1 MVYTGSQSPWG
12 RVGWGG
18 GDTQLTCSLPVLVT
32 SLFAIVSY
40 LRRSNIK
47 VLGFMLAP
55 RLKVQSV
62 MVKMAQWQ
70 ECEASGHMAPI
81 VRRQR
86 EMDAGAQVTFYR
98 VTQ

>member
-1 MVYTGSQSPWG
+1 
-12 RVGWGG
+12 
-18 GDTQLTCSLPVLVT
+18 
-32 SLFAIVSY
+32 
-40 LRRSNIK
+40 
-47 VLGFMLAP
+47 MLAP

-86 EMDAGAQVTFYR
+86 EMDAGAQVTFYL